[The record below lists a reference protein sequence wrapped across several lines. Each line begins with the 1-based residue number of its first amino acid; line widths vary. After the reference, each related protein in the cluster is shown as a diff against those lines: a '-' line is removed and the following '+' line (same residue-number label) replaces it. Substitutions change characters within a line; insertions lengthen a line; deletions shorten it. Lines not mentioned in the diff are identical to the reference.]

1 MNSKRAQTQINKRKG
16 QAEAIINDK
25 DKSKR
30 FMDDVEGK
38 YNNSV
43 KNKKTIFFTK
53 RISEMKEYVPLLIS
67 LIRSYI
73 KGEYKEIP
81 VGAIIAIVAALIYF
95 FSPVDIIPDFIPG
108 FGYVD
113 DAGVILFC
121 VFSVK
126 NDLDVY
132 REWKT
137 MHDNIIDVDPNN

>member
-1 MNSKRAQTQINKRKG
+1 MNSKRAQSQINKRKS
-16 QAEAIINDK
+16 QAETIINDK
-25 DKSKR
+25 EKSNE
-30 FMDDVEGK
+30 FIDGIESK
-38 YNNSV
+38 YNKSV
-43 KNKKTIFFTK
+43 KNKKTIFFSK

-81 VGAIIAIVAALIYF
+81 VGAIVAIVAALIYF
-95 FSPVDIIPDFIPG
+95 FSPIDMILDFIPG

-137 MHDNIIDVDPNN
+137 VRDNIIDVEPNS